1 MIDTAA
7 FQRLSRSDAFILELE
22 RRYQIFAETRFS
34 AYSAFPK
41 YPSIRMFQYRDDIII
56 YDPLPDGAGLEL
68 IRILNAARDYHRY
81 FDD

>member
-1 MIDTAA
+1 
-7 FQRLSRSDAFILELE
+7 
-22 RRYQIFAETRFS
+22 
-34 AYSAFPK
+34 
-41 YPSIRMFQYRDDIII
+41 MFQYRDDIII